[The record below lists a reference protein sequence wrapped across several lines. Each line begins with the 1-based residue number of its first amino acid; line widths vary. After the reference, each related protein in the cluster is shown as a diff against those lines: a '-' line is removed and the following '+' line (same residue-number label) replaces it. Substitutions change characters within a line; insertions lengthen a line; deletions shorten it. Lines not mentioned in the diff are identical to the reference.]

1 MKLGKKYLVLLVLG
15 GGFPWQQ
22 PVYSQ
27 FKLVSSVVG
36 AGAGLVAN
44 DSVRLY
50 GTNGQP
56 LIGVLQNGNFRLRAG
71 FWYQTLRMIT
81 GVEKQPGTVLP
92 AEFHLWQNYPN
103 PFNPTTIISY
113 ALPKQSLV
121 TLKIYDVLGR
131 AVQTLVEETQ
141 EAGIYKVR
149 LDASGLSSGVYFY
162 RLVAGSFV
170 DTKKLLL
177 LR

>member
-56 LIGVLQNGNFRLRAG
+56 LTGVLQNGNFILRAG
-71 FWYQTLRMIT
+71 FWYQTRHVIT
-81 GVEKQPGTVLP
+81 DVERLP
-92 AEFHLWQNYPN
+92 ETNLPSEFRLWRNYPN

-113 ALPKQSLV
+113 ALPKQSMV
-121 TLKIYDVLGR
+121 TLRIYDILGR
-131 AVQTLVEETQ
+131 AIKTLVQETQ
-141 EAGIYKVR
+141 EPGNYRVR
-149 LDASGLSSGVYFY
+149 LDASDLSSGVYFY

>member
-36 AGAGLVAN
+36 AGAGLVSN
-44 DSVRLY
+44 DSLRLH

-56 LIGVLQNGNFRLRAG
+56 LIGVLQNSNFILHAG
-71 FWYQTLRMIT
+71 FWYQRRSLVSS
-81 GVEKQPGTVLP
+81 VEALEGASLP
-92 AEFHLWQNYPN
+92 EQFRLWQNYPN
-103 PFNPTTIISY
+103 PFNPSTIIIY
-113 ALPKQSLV
+113 ALPKKGLV
-121 TLKIYDVLGR
+121 TLRIYDVLGR
-131 AVQTLVEETQ
+131 VVQTLVEETQ

-149 LDASGLSSGVYFY
+149 LDASDFSSGAYFY